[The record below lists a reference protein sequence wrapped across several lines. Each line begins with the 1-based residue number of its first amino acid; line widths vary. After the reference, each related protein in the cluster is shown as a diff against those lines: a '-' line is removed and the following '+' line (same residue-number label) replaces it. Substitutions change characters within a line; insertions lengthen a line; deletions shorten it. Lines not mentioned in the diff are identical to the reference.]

1 MLFIVYYIG
10 EQFMYVRMYACITEA
25 YSACAH
31 GQLTDSAIAKCD
43 ERLMKTGEKT
53 HNLTLNSCDKIV

>member
-1 MLFIVYYIG
+1 MLFIVHYIG
-10 EQFMYVRMYACITEA
+10 EQFMYVRMYARITEA

-43 ERLMKTGEKT
+43 ERLMKTGEK
-53 HNLTLNSCDKIV
+53 KPII